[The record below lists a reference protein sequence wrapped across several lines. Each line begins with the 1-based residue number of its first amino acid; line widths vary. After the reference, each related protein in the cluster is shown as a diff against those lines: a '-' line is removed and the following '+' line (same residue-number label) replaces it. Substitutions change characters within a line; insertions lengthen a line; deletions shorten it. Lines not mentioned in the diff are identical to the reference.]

1 MLPFLEYMTSR
12 HTTWRHRFKDNNTM
26 HLPKSSHTR
35 SNVTD
40 ITKIV
45 TLTTN
50 ESRVYY
56 HNKMR
61 TYMSLHEST
70 YKIA

>member
-1 MLPFLEYMTSR
+1 
-12 HTTWRHRFKDNNTM
+12 M

-61 TYMSLHEST
+61 TYMSLRGSKYVNT
-70 YKIA
+70 